1 MFFSMDI
8 QPACKGDCLLLHFG
22 TRGQPGLVLID
33 GGPGNVYRPHLKPRL
48 KRIREARGLGEQD
61 PLVLDL
67 LLVSHVDDDHIRG
80 ILDLTR
86 EEIEARAARRPGL
99 VNVLSFWHNS
109 FDELIDHA
117 PGELTASMKTQFGEA
132 AVSGGSE
139 LSEAERLAVE
149 EESSEHPEVVTSA
162 LKVLASIG
170 QGFRLRLDA
179 EGLGFPHNPEF
190 GGKLILARE
199 DTEAVEIP
207 GGLRFTV
214 LGPMQPELEALRSKH
229 IAWLEDL
236 KKQGKSPSAALAA
249 YVDSSVA
256 NLSSIVLLA
265 EAGDKSILLTG
276 DARGDKVLEGLQ
288 LAGRLGPG
296 SSSTISVDVLKVPH
310 HGSANNLDR
319 DFFERIVA
327 GHYIFSGNGEHGNP
341 ERETLEML
349 FSARGRSNYAVHF
362 TYPVDTVDAARR
374 KDWGKEQEK
383 ERNRRKK
390 NPALEVRPDWSPAE
404 HSLAAFLQ
412 DHADFAAKFRIVEA
426 GEPHVINLLDELG
439 F

>member
-8 QPACKGDCLLLHFG
+8 QPARKGDCLLLHFG
-22 TRGQPGLVLID
+22 AQSKPGLVLID

-67 LLVSHVDDDHIRG
+67 LMVSHVDDDHIRG

-86 EEIEARAARRPGL
+86 EEIEAREARRPGM

-109 FDELIDHA
+109 FDELIDHD
-117 PGELTASMKTQFGEA
+117 PGDLTASMKTQFGEA

-139 LSEAERLAVE
+139 LSDAERLAVE
-149 EESSEHPEVVTSA
+149 EKSSEHPEVVTSA
-162 LKVLASIG
+162 LKVLASIE

-179 EGLGFPHNPEF
+179 EGLGFPRNPEF
-190 GGKLILARE
+190 GGKLILARK
-199 DTEAVEIP
+199 DAEAIEIP
-207 GGLRFTV
+207 GGLQFTV
-214 LGPMQPELEALRSKH
+214 LGPMQRELEALRKKH

-236 KKQGKSPSAALAA
+236 KKKGKAPSAALAA
-249 YVDSSVA
+249 CIDSSVA

-265 EAGDKSILLTG
+265 EAGGKSILLTG
-276 DARGDKVLEGLQ
+276 DARGDKVLEGLE

-296 SSSTISVDVLKVPH
+296 SSTIRVDVLKVPH

-319 DFFERIVA
+319 DFFERIIA

-349 FSARGRSNYAVHF
+349 FNARGNSGYTVHF
-362 TYPVDTVDAARR
+362 TYPVDTVDAARQ
-374 KDWGKEQEK
+374 KDWAKEQQK
-383 ERNRRKK
+383 ERSRRKK
-390 NPALEVRPDWSPAE
+390 NPAQEVRPDWSPAE

-412 DHADFAAKFRIVEA
+412 DHDDFAAKFRIVQE

-439 F
+439 Y